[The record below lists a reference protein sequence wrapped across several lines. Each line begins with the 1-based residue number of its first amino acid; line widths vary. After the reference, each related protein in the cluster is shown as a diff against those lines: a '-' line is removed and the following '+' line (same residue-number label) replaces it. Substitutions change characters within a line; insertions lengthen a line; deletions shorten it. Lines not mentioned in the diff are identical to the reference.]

1 MYRLMA
7 VDKNLRREA
16 LGAMHVAAPTRSFN
30 VDGMMD
36 YPLRNVAIGGVLQ
49 ELDDSTKKLV
59 VTLIVQSLKDMKAPT
74 YHIAQ
79 LVYRFLK
86 SKGYNRLADEV
97 IRMLSAS
104 QRNPE
109 TTIRRYFELALDVF
123 TRPPRR
129 RHVSVPRPDLPPVV
143 MTRRGRTTSR
153 SRRVSRLNPQLSQ
166 RNRGIYSVMRKTDKK
181 IYQFLRSLPVSVAL
195 LALNCIIS
203 DGGMAG
209 VWNNFWVY
217 PHDERTLQLLPLDL
231 RQKLRKVLPGEAPDV
246 LAHINFSEKLYDIAD
261 RIDDDYYMDEEGHL
275 HGYW

>member
-1 MYRLMA
+1 
-7 VDKNLRREA
+7 
-16 LGAMHVAAPTRSFN
+16 
-30 VDGMMD
+30 
-36 YPLRNVAIGGVLQ
+36 
-49 ELDDSTKKLV
+49 
-59 VTLIVQSLKDMKAPT
+59 
-74 YHIAQ
+74 
-79 LVYRFLK
+79 
-86 SKGYNRLADEV
+86 
-97 IRMLSAS
+97 
-104 QRNPE
+104 
-109 TTIRRYFELALDVF
+109 
-123 TRPPRR
+123 
-129 RHVSVPRPDLPPVV
+129 
-143 MTRRGRTTSR
+143 
-153 SRRVSRLNPQLSQ
+153 
-166 RNRGIYSVMRKTDKK
+166 MRKTDKK